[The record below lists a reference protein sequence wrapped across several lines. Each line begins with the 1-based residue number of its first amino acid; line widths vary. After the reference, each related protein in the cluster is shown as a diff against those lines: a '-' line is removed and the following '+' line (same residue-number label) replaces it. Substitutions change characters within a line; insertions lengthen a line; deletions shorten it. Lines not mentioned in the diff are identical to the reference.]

1 MASEA
6 IGRGFESLQA
16 HQRVCAQIVPT
27 LCPLLKGSSGA
38 MSNSLCDT
46 SASATWV
53 MATTL
58 LSHMTRPARRPEC
71 AEKGIGHSCH
81 TGLPIAFSACA
92 AILIP

>member
-16 HQRVCAQIVPT
+16 HQGICAQIVSN
-27 LCPLLKGSSGA
+27 LCPLLKGFSGA

-46 SASATWV
+46 SASATRV

-58 LSHMTRPARRPEC
+58 LSHMTRPPHWIAKGWLFAYPE
-71 AEKGIGHSCH
+71 AEDR
-81 TGLPIAFSACA
+81 
-92 AILIP
+92 